1 MKEYWLA
8 NPKTRTITDYFLP
21 ERGREYALLGEFAP
35 GETIQ
40 STIFLDLQ
48 LTTET
53 LFVTQNALK
62 ENELDKLVT
71 CYTCCLPNK

>member
-8 NPKTRTITDYFLP
+8 NPKTRTITVYFLP
-21 ERGREYALLGEFAP
+21 ERGREYTLLSEFAP

-40 STIFLDLQ
+40 STLFPNLQ

-53 LFVTQNALK
+53 LFVT
-62 ENELDKLVT
+62 
-71 CYTCCLPNK
+71 P